1 MRFCKFPTWEHG
13 IHFHVDLHVY
23 SVVVMIFLHFS
34 RHNRWQRHLFCAH
47 FTDHFPFI
55 FTAILGGGGWCKALI
70 SDSFY
75 CPLQLHVPIKFH
87 YLCGC
92 WGLTTTEWRLKS
104 YQSFKFM
111 TYMTHIPHPTETP
124 FYCVGWV
131 RCIDIEKPQY
141 LWLDESW
148 TIIVQGNKYIVIHV
162 YISTQ

>member
-1 MRFCKFPTWEHG
+1 MAKAFYFVP
-13 IHFHVDLHVY
+13 IQQIISPL
-23 SVVVMIFLHFS
+23 FLLQFLVG
-34 RHNRWQRHLFCAH
+34 RGA
-47 FTDHFPFI
+47 
-55 FTAILGGGGWCKALI
+55 GCKAPI

-87 YLCGC
+87 CLCGC
-92 WGLTTTEWRLKS
+92 CGLTITEWRLKS
-104 YQSFKFM
+104 YQSYKFI

-148 TIIVQGNKYIVIHV
+148 TIIVQGNKYILIHV
-162 YISTQ
+162 YISTQWTNAAGHWQLSTHTQWTNNQ